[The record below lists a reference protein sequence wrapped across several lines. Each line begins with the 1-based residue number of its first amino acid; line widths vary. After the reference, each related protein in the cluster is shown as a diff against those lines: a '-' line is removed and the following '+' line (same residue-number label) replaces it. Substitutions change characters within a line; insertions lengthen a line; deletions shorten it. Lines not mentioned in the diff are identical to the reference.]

1 MGVVYLDILSV
12 FNDKKKRQF
21 NSYNLQLYYVL
32 LSNTNEAKQKR
43 LCTAAQCK
51 LQDLKRLKLTFN
63 FDLDRLLEAHKGQD
77 IALT

>member
-1 MGVVYLDILSV
+1 MGVAYLDILSV
-12 FNDKKKRQF
+12 FNDKKKD
-21 NSYNLQLYYVL
+21 NLTLIIYSFIMFYYPIQ
-32 LSNTNEAKQKR
+32 AKQKR